1 MSRRR
6 RKRTTPRP
14 SAPAA
19 RGVLAEGGA
28 IVLMACAVLLV
39 LSLVSHHETDPVP
52 WPLGQYHGEPV
63 HNIAGIVG
71 AFLSDALYQTL
82 GWAAWS
88 APLLMLLLGWRVFF
102 RVPSRPMVGV
112 FGSGLLLFSLTASLE
127 LALGDQGSAHHA
139 GGFVG
144 CLGARALAGLFNR
157 WGALVVAL
165 ALSAMAIVILGRSS
179 VVDALRAAAR
189 HLGAMVGGVWLAWV
203 RRREARRRELQRQ
216 ELAQRQRE
224 RLERG
229 LLEEERR
236 AAAAHVEPRAA
247 ASIPVLPEIA
257 ADTPHPPPPAPARA
271 APAKPAQEPQR
282 TARRGARTS
291 PGGGEAKP
299 GKEAGQP
306 EFDFVESLSNYT
318 PPPLSLLDPP
328 QHESQVDEKELVE
341 TARLITEKCREFDVN
356 GQVIAIQPGPV
367 VTVFEFKPDAGVKYS
382 RIVSMT
388 EDLCLAIKAESIRI
402 DRLPGKSTV
411 GIEVPNR
418 KREVISL
425 RELLSSERF
434 QRAPAS
440 LTLALGKEINGEPYY
455 SDLARMPHLLVA
467 GSTGSGKSVCLN
479 TVLTSILYKASP
491 EEVKFIMI
499 DPKRLELGLYENI
512 PHLLTPL
519 VTDTKKAGNA
529 LRWAVVE
536 MERRYKQLA
545 EAGVRSIDQ
554 YNVMMRKAL
563 GRAEAQAD
571 QETASALPLG
581 TDGAGPAAGG
591 AAAAAAAAGEAEPPL
606 ATRKTFL
613 HGEKKALLPYVVILI
628 DELADLMM
636 TTGREVEEAITRL
649 AQMARA
655 VGIHLILSTQ
665 RPSVDIITGVI
676 KANFPCRIAMRVSSK
691 VDSRTILDANGAE
704 HLLGHGDMLFIP
716 PGSARLIRLHG
727 PLVTEVEA
735 TRIVTF
741 LKKQAKPVYDETVTK
756 DEAEAQAG
764 MPGGG
769 PSEQDPAYNEA
780 VRIAVQMGQI
790 SVSHIQRRLKLGYA
804 RAARLVDMMEQ
815 NGIVGPADGSKPR
828 EVLVE
833 PDFLA
838 RLDQMREE
846 QG

>member
-6 RKRTTPRP
+6 RKG
-14 SAPAA
+14 PARRRDA
-19 RGVLAEGGA
+19 ATASRGIVAEGLA
-28 IVLMACAVLLV
+28 ILLMATAVLLV
-39 LSLVSHHETDPVP
+39 LSLVSHHQDDPVP
-52 WPLGQYHGEPV
+52 LLSQGGREPAR
-63 HNIAGIVG
+63 NIAGPVG
-71 AFLSDALYQTL
+71 ALFSALLYQTF
-82 GWAAWS
+82 GWAAWT
-88 APLLMLLLGWRVFF
+88 APLLMLFLGWRVFWH
-102 RVPSRPMVGV
+102 RPSRFLAGTAGGAVILVAFTAVLDLTLRESGPLPAHRAGGLIGV
-112 FGSGLLLFSLTASLE
+112 LTAGTLE
-127 LALGDQGSAHHA
+127 
-139 GGFVG
+139 
-144 CLGARALAGLFNR
+144 GLFNR
-157 WGALVVAL
+157 WGALVVAT
-165 ALSAMAIVILGRSS
+165 ALLCGGLLLVGRSS
-179 VVDALRAAAR
+179 FVDGLR
-189 HLGAMVGGVWLAWV
+189 GAMRRLAGVFRGGWLAWV
-203 RRREARRRELQRQ
+203 RHREARRREDQRRAIA
-216 ELAQRQRE
+216 ERQKE
-224 RLERG
+224 RLARAARA
-229 LLEEERR
+229 EEEDE
-236 AAAAHVEPRAA
+236 AEPAVEPRAA
-247 ASIPVLPEIA
+247 APIPLLQELPEPA
-257 ADTPHPPPPAPARA
+257 ATPPKPEMPAR
-271 APAKPAQEPQR
+271 PALEPLKTLRKASRTQAGTAEGKPA
-282 TARRGARTS
+282 GD
-291 PGGGEAKP
+291 K
-299 GKEAGQP
+299 QP
-306 EFDFVESLSNYT
+306 EFDFIEAMPNYT
-318 PPPLSLLDPP
+318 PPPLSLLEPATRA
-328 QHESQVDEKELVE
+328 SQVDEKELVE
-341 TARLITEKCREFDVN
+341 TARLITEKCREFEVN

-367 VTVFEFKPDAGVKYS
+367 VTVFEFKPDAGIKYS
-382 RIVSMT
+382 RIVGLAD
-388 EDLCLAIKAESIRI
+388 DLCLAIKAESIRI
-402 DRLPGKSTV
+402 DRLAGKSTV

-418 KREVISL
+418 TREVISL

-455 SDLARMPHLLVA
+455 ADLARMPHLLVA

-479 TVLTSILYKASP
+479 TLLTSILYKASP
-491 EEVKFIMI
+491 EEVKFIMV
-499 DPKRLELGLYENI
+499 DPKRLELGVYENI

-554 YNVMMRKAL
+554 YNVVMRRAL
-563 GRAEAQAD
+563 GRAEKPEPPAPAPPPD
-571 QETASALPLG
+571 A
-581 TDGAGPAAGG
+581 AAGATSASPDG
-591 AAAAAAAAGEAEPPL
+591 PAAAAAAADVPASG
-606 ATRKTFL
+606 RKHFL
-613 HGEKKALLPYVVILI
+613 PGEKPALLPYIVILI

-691 VDSRTILDANGAE
+691 VDSRTILDSNGAE

-716 PGSARLIRLHG
+716 PGSSRLVRLHG
-727 PLVTEVEA
+727 PLVTEIEA

-741 LKKQAKPVYDETVTK
+741 LKKQGKPQYDEAVTR
-756 DEAEAQAG
+756 DEAEPGA
-764 MPGGG
+764 GGG
-769 PSEQDPAYNEA
+769 PGGAGGEEQDPAYDQA
-780 VRIAVQMGQI
+780 VRMAVQQGQI

>member
-1 MSRRR
+1 VSRRR
-6 RKRTTPRP
+6 RKH
-14 SAPAA
+14 PAKRREA
-19 RGVLAEGGA
+19 ATASRGILAEGFA
-28 IVLMACAVLLV
+28 IILMATAVLLC
-39 LSLVSHHETDPVP
+39 LSLVSHHPTDPVF
-52 WPLGQYHGEPV
+52 WFGSWDGQPV

-71 AFLSDALYQTL
+71 AFLSALLYQTF

-88 APLLMLLLGWRVFF
+88 APLLMLFLGWRFF
-102 RVPSRPMVGV
+102 WHRPSHPFVGAT
-112 FGSGLLLFSLTASLE
+112 GSSVVLLAFTAILDLT
-127 LALGDQGSAHHA
+127 LGERGPLPAHRA
-139 GGFVG
+139 GGFIG
-144 CLGARALAGLFNR
+144 NLTAQALSGLFNR

-165 ALSAMAIVILGRSS
+165 ALAGGGLLILGRSS
-179 VVDALRAAAR
+179 LVDGVRALMRRLAGMVR
-189 HLGAMVGGVWLAWV
+189 GAWLAWV
-203 RRREARRRELQRQ
+203 RTREARRREEQRR
-216 ELAQRQRE
+216 AIADRQRE
-224 RLERG
+224 RLERAA
-229 LLEEERR
+229 R
-236 AAAAHVEPRAA
+236 AEKAEPAVEPRAA
-247 ASIPVLPEIA
+247 APIPLLTELPEPA
-257 ADTPHPPPPAPARA
+257 AKAPPEPQVRPAVEPLKTLRKGRPDRA
-271 APAKPAQEPQR
+271 AAEAGKPAD
-282 TARRGARTS
+282 
-291 PGGGEAKP
+291 K
-299 GKEAGQP
+299 QP
-306 EFDFVESLSNYT
+306 EFDFIEAMPNYT
-318 PPPLSLLDPP
+318 APPLSLLEPMTKA
-328 QHESQVDEKELVE
+328 SQVDEAELVE
-341 TARLITEKCREFDVN
+341 TARLITEKCREFEVN

-367 VTVFEFKPDAGVKYS
+367 VTVFEFKPDAGIKYS
-382 RIVSMT
+382 RIVSMAD
-388 EDLCLAIKAESIRI
+388 DLCLAIKAESIRI

-418 KREVISL
+418 TREVISL

-455 SDLARMPHLLVA
+455 ADLAKMPHLLVA

-479 TVLTSILYKASP
+479 TLLTSILYKASP
-491 EEVKFIMI
+491 EEVKFIMV

-519 VTDTKKAGNA
+519 VTETKKAGNA

-554 YNVMMRKAL
+554 YNAAMRRAM
-563 GRAEAQAD
+563 GRADNAPA
-571 QETASALPLG
+571 P
-581 TDGAGPAAGG
+581 AGPAPPAAD
-591 AAAAAAAAGEAEPPL
+591 AAAAAAAADLPASE
-606 ATRKTFL
+606 RKHFL
-613 HGEKKALLPYVVILI
+613 PGEKPAILPYIVILI

-691 VDSRTILDANGAE
+691 VDSRTILDSNGAE

-716 PGSARLIRLHG
+716 PGSARLVRLHG

-741 LKKQAKPVYDETVTK
+741 LKKQAKPQYDEAVTR
-756 DEAEAQAG
+756 DEAEAGAAG
-764 MPGGG
+764 GGPGGG
-769 PSEQDPAYNEA
+769 GEEQDPVYDQA
-780 VRIAVQMGQI
+780 VRLAVQQGQI

>member
-1 MSRRR
+1 VSRRR
-6 RKRTTPRP
+6 RGHASKRREAVA
-14 SAPAA
+14 SS
-19 RGVLAEGGA
+19 RGILAEGLA
-28 IVLMACAVLLV
+28 ILLMASAVLLA
-39 LSLVSHHETDPVP
+39 LSLVSHHRTDPVP
-52 WPLGQYHGEPV
+52 WPFGQWDGEPV
-63 HNIAGIVG
+63 GNIAGIVG
-71 AFLSDALYQTL
+71 AFLSEMLYQTL

-88 APLLMLLLGWRVFF
+88 APLLMLFLGWRFF
-102 RVPSRPMVGV
+102 WHRPSRPFVGGA
-112 FGSGLLLFSLTASLE
+112 GSTVTLLAFTAILDLT
-127 LALGDQGSAHHA
+127 LGERGPLPAHRA

-144 CLGARALAGLFNR
+144 DLAARALAGLFNR
-157 WGALVVAL
+157 WGALVVAVAL
-165 ALSAMAIVILGRSS
+165 AGSGLLLLGRSS
-179 VVDALRAAAR
+179 FVDGVRALMRRLA
-189 HLGAMVGGVWLAWV
+189 GVFRGSWLAWV
-203 RRREARRRELQRQ
+203 RRREARRREEQRR
-216 ELAQRQRE
+216 AIADRQRE
-224 RLERG
+224 RLERAAR
-229 LLEEERR
+229 EERGEP
-236 AAAAHVEPRAA
+236 AVEPRAA
-247 ASIPVLPEIA
+247 APIPLLPEIPETPARPEPPVRPAMEPLKTLRKGQRAEKGPA
-257 ADTPHPPPPAPARA
+257 ADA
-271 APAKPAQEPQR
+271 A
-282 TARRGARTS
+282 G
-291 PGGGEAKP
+291 KP
-299 GKEAGQP
+299 GEKQP
-306 EFDFVESLSNYT
+306 EFDFIEAMPNYT
-318 PPPLSLLDPP
+318 PPPLSLLEPMT
-328 QHESQVDEKELVE
+328 HRSQVDEKELVE
-341 TARLITEKCREFDVN
+341 TARLITEKCREFEVN

-367 VTVFEFKPDAGVKYS
+367 VTVFEFKPDAGIKYS
-382 RIVSMT
+382 RIVGLAD
-388 EDLCLAIKAESIRI
+388 DLCLAIKAESIRI
-402 DRLPGKSTV
+402 DRLAGKSTV

-418 KREVISL
+418 TREVISL

-455 SDLARMPHLLVA
+455 ADLARMPHLLVA

-479 TVLTSILYKASP
+479 TLLTSILYKASP

-499 DPKRLELGLYENI
+499 DPKRLELGVYENI

-554 YNVMMRKAL
+554 YNVMMRRAL
-563 GRAEAQAD
+563 GRADQPAAPPEPTTPSSAD
-571 QETASALPLG
+571 AAASGA
-581 TDGAGPAAGG
+581 AGPADG
-591 AAAAAAAAGEAEPPL
+591 AAGTTAQTDLPASG
-606 ATRKTFL
+606 RKHFL
-613 HGEKKALLPYVVILI
+613 PGEKPAILPYVVILI

-691 VDSRTILDANGAE
+691 VDSRTILDSNGAE

-716 PGSARLIRLHG
+716 PGSSRLVRLHG
-727 PLVTEVEA
+727 PLVTEIEA

-741 LKKQAKPVYDETVTK
+741 LKKQGKPQYDETVTR
-756 DEAEAQAG
+756 DEAEAGPGGA
-764 MPGGG
+764 PGGG
-769 PSEQDPAYNEA
+769 GEDQDPAYDQA
-780 VRIAVQMGQI
+780 VRLAVQQGQI

>member
-1 MSRRR
+1 
-6 RKRTTPRP
+6 
-14 SAPAA
+14 PAHRA
-19 RGVLAEGGA
+19 GGAMGELTAGVLAE
-28 IVLMACAVLLV
+28 
-39 LSLVSHHETDPVP
+39 
-52 WPLGQYHGEPV
+52 
-63 HNIAGIVG
+63 
-71 AFLSDALYQTL
+71 
-82 GWAAWS
+82 
-88 APLLMLLLGWRVFF
+88 
-102 RVPSRPMVGV
+102 
-112 FGSGLLLFSLTASLE
+112 
-127 LALGDQGSAHHA
+127 
-139 GGFVG
+139 
-144 CLGARALAGLFNR
+144 LFNR
-157 WGALVVAL
+157 WGALVVAV
-165 ALSAMAIVILGRSS
+165 ALLGGGMLLLGRTSF
-179 VVDALRAAAR
+179 VDGLRGVMRRVAGMFR
-189 HLGAMVGGVWLAWV
+189 GAWLAWV
-203 RRREARRRELQRQ
+203 RHREARRREEQRR
-216 ELAQRQRE
+216 AIADRQRE
-224 RLERG
+224 RLERAARA
-229 LLEEERR
+229 EESSEP
-236 AAAAHVEPRAA
+236 AVEPRAA
-247 ASIPVLPEIA
+247 APIPLLQELPEASPSPPRTEMPVRPAVEPLKTLRKGGRAEKSPA
-257 ADTPHPPPPAPARA
+257 ADA
-271 APAKPAQEPQR
+271 A
-282 TARRGARTS
+282 G
-291 PGGGEAKP
+291 KP
-299 GKEAGQP
+299 GEKQP
-306 EFDFVESLSNYT
+306 EFDFIEAMPNYT
-318 PPPLSLLDPP
+318 PPPLSLLEPLTRG
-328 QHESQVDEKELVE
+328 SQVDEKELVE
-341 TARLITEKCREFDVN
+341 TARLITEKCREFEVN

-367 VTVFEFKPDAGVKYS
+367 VTVFEFKPDAGIKYS
-382 RIVSMT
+382 RIVSLAD
-388 EDLCLAIKAESIRI
+388 DLCLAIKAESIRI
-402 DRLPGKSTV
+402 DRLAGKSTV

-418 KREVISL
+418 TREVISL

-455 SDLARMPHLLVA
+455 ADLARMPHLLVA

-479 TVLTSILYKASP
+479 TLLTSILYKASP

-499 DPKRLELGLYENI
+499 DPKRLELGVYENI

-554 YNVMMRKAL
+554 YNVMMRRAM
-563 GRAEAQAD
+563 GRVDKPEAPAPEPLPAPGAGAVAAEAGA
-571 QETASALPLG
+571 
-581 TDGAGPAAGG
+581 TDVAG
-591 AAAAAAAAGEAEPPL
+591 AEPP
-606 ATRKTFL
+606 ASGRKHFL
-613 HGEKKALLPYVVILI
+613 PGEKPAILPYVVILI

-691 VDSRTILDANGAE
+691 VDSRTILDSNGAE

-716 PGSARLIRLHG
+716 PGSSRLVRLHG
-727 PLVTEVEA
+727 PLVTEIEA

-741 LKKQAKPVYDETVTK
+741 LKKQAKPQYDETVTR
-756 DEAEAQAG
+756 DEAEAG
-764 MPGGG
+764 PGGASG
-769 PSEQDPAYNEA
+769 AGGEEQDPAYDQA
-780 VRIAVQMGQI
+780 VRLAVQQGQI

-804 RAARLVDMMEQ
+804 RAARLVDMMEA

>member
-1 MSRRR
+1 
-6 RKRTTPRP
+6 
-14 SAPAA
+14 
-19 RGVLAEGGA
+19 VLAEAAA

-52 WPLGQYHGEPV
+52 WPIGQNHGEPV
-63 HNIAGIVG
+63 RNIAGIVG
-71 AFLSDALYQTL
+71 ALLSEALYQTL

-88 APLLMLLLGWRVFF
+88 APFLMLLLGWRVFF
-102 RVPSRPMVGV
+102 RRPSRPVVGV
-112 FGSGLLLFSLTASLE
+112 FGSALLLFSLTASLE
-127 LALGDQGSAHHA
+127 LTLGDQGAAHRA

-144 CLGARALAGLFNR
+144 TLGARALEGLFNR
-157 WGALVVAL
+157 WGALVVSL
-165 ALSAMAIVILGRSS
+165 ALSAMALVTLGRSS

-189 HLGAMVGGVWLAWV
+189 HAGALLSGAWLAWV

-247 ASIPVLPEIA
+247 APIPVLPEIA
-257 ADTPHPPPPAPARA
+257 EDGPRQTPAVPALAAPPKPAP
-271 APAKPAQEPQR
+271 EPQK
-282 TARRGARTS
+282 TARRAARTG
-291 PGGGEAKP
+291 PAEAKP

-388 EDLCLAIKAESIRI
+388 DDLCLAIKAESIRI

-418 KREVISL
+418 RREVISL

-554 YNVMMRKAL
+554 YNILMRRAL
-563 GRAEAQAD
+563 GRAEAQGAAEA
-571 QETASALPLG
+571 ETASALPLG
-581 TDGAGPAAGG
+581 TDGAAAAGSASASG
-591 AAAAAAAAGEAEPPL
+591 AAAAAEPPL

-613 HGEKKALLPYVVILI
+613 PGEKKALLPYVVILI

-741 LKKQAKPVYDETVTK
+741 LKKQGKPLYDETVTK
-756 DEAEAQAG
+756 DEAEGGQG
-764 MPGGG
+764 GLPGGAA
-769 PSEQDPAYNEA
+769 SEQDPAYNEA
-780 VRIAVQMGQI
+780 VRLAVQQGQI